1 MSTLP
6 TQPHP
11 SGRLACHCSALSRSF
26 RASLSHG
33 RSEWTRRFE
42 VGQRLPQPGA
52 GRATDPG
59 ESTRLSPGKR
69 AASLIFAR
77 PPPWKQTRPTRSGQA
92 LPALKRD
99 EKSGCASVWIIE
111 VGGNAGSADSS
122 TTECPDRA
130 DPARSERDDSA
141 PGTRR
146 PADRRPSTPPEVPR
160 KKGSLGYPFVVVRSG
175 VELSGGRTSCAAR

>member
-1 MSTLP
+1 MLP

-33 RSEWTRRFE
+33 RSEWTQRFE
-42 VGQRLPQPGA
+42 VDQRRLPQPGA
-52 GRATDPG
+52 GRATGPG
-59 ESTRLSPGKR
+59 ESTRLPLGKR

-77 PPPWKQTRPTRSGQA
+77 PPPWKQTCPPRSGQA

-99 EKSGCASVWIIE
+99 EKSGCASVWIME
-111 VGGNAGSADSS
+111 VGRNAGSIDSS

-130 DPARSERDDSA
+130 DPALSERDGSA

-146 PADRRPSTPPEVPR
+146 LADRRPSTPPEVPR

-175 VELSGGRTSCAAR
+175 VELSDGRTSCAAR